1 MRLWTFVPCIL
12 EYFKH
17 GLQANRPVFGLS
29 IDCSVS
35 TTCWGSMPTK
45 WPTDW
50 VHRPHPCVLTSC
62 MLLRLL
68 KTVENQRQ
76 NPSTPRQASTCF
88 VQIQAKVNI
97 YETSLEFRFIVLPHH
112 FPSHSSHI
120 H

>member
-12 EYFKH
+12 EYFRH

-35 TTCWGSMPTK
+35 TTCSGSMPTK
-45 WPTDW
+45 WPTNW

-68 KTVENQRQ
+68 KTVENCRKLLTPI
-76 NPSTPRQASTCF
+76 NPLHTQCKSGPGF
-88 VQIQAKVNI
+88 H
-97 YETSLEFRFIVLPHH
+97 LF
-112 FPSHSSHI
+112 
-120 H
+120 